1 LKQAE
6 LLSDLSSNTEQDEY
20 LKKSRKIRAAKTFD
34 TSMSSNEESDDSFI
48 SELPN
53 GPTTSNMTYT
63 KRSKK
68 NAQKGKN
75 SYSTDLLEMF

>member
-1 LKQAE
+1 
-6 LLSDLSSNTEQDEY
+6 
-20 LKKSRKIRAAKTFD
+20 
-34 TSMSSNEESDDSFI
+34 MSSNEESDDSFI

-75 SYSTDLLEMF
+75 PYSTDLEMF